1 MITNGPFYFNASCM
15 RLEKV
20 KIYALKIIYVKISL
34 TQLVEGKKKTVY
46 EKCLECLLKYSE
58 ASIYPLIYTVHVFI
72 HLFIFYNRNVEILL
86 KE

>member
-34 TQLVEGKKKTVY
+34 TQLVEGKKK
-46 EKCLECLLKYSE
+46 
-58 ASIYPLIYTVHVFI
+58 
-72 HLFIFYNRNVEILL
+72 LFMRNA
-86 KE
+86 